1 MVYKYSTRQL
11 TSKLINLLKDYKYQ
25 ILAAIIMMVISVVLS
40 VYAPKLVGKL
50 INSLMRYA
58 LDLSDAPSKT

>member
-40 VYAPKLVGKL
+40 VYAPNRK
-50 INSLMRYA
+50 
-58 LDLSDAPSKT
+58 LSD